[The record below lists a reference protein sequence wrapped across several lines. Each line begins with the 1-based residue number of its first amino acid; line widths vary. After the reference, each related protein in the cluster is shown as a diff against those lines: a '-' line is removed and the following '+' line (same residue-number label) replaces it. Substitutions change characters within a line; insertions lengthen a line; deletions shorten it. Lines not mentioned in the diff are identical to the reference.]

1 MTGQPAL
8 VAIIWA
14 VVLVGAVVLLWN
26 RSRSGK
32 GRSVRGPGAGAAGAV
47 YDMLNE
53 DQRRAIEIIV
63 EQKAEATS
71 PETVDGQPN
80 NPTNRRP

>member
-1 MTGQPAL
+1 
-8 VAIIWA
+8 
-14 VVLVGAVVLLWN
+14 
-26 RSRSGK
+26 
-32 GRSVRGPGAGAAGAV
+32 
-47 YDMLNE
+47 MLNE
-53 DQRRAIEIIV
+53 DKRRAIEIIV